1 MALPDV
7 IYRDREHICAVHYYE
22 DVDVRIATHVME
34 TVAFETSA
42 ALNWNTSDAFCLPM
56 KAPC

>member
-1 MALPDV
+1 MSY
-7 IYRDREHICAVHYYE
+7 IRGRDRKYICAVHYYE

-42 ALNWNTSDAFCLPM
+42 AFYWNTSDAFCLPM